1 MFHDLDKTL
10 EELLRHELPTTILE
24 GVSISFASPDA
35 EFPPAGAPL
44 PAINLFLYDV
54 RENNDLRNN
63 EWYVERKA
71 EDQSFIRHRSPVR
84 VECSYLIT
92 AWPSDASP
100 NPPRDEHRLLGEV
113 LKVLL
118 RHPTIPEVLLQG
130 SLKDQDPP
138 LPTIT
143 IQPSQLQSI
152 GDFWQAIGAKPKAA
166 LNYAVTI
173 GIVPAL
179 PVETEVRVIDKM
191 LDFKPDVDVA
201 VEAEAEP

>member
-1 MFHDLDKTL
+1 MFQDLDKTL
-10 EELLRHELPTTILE
+10 EVLLRRELPSTLLE
-24 GVSISFASPDA
+24 GVSISFATPDS

-44 PAINLFLYDV
+44 PALNLFLYDI

-63 EWYVERKA
+63 EWYVERTADDKP
-71 EDQSFIRHRSPVR
+71 FTRHRSPVR

-100 NPPRDEHRLLGEV
+100 NPPGDEHRLLGEV

-130 SLKDQDPP
+130 SLQDSEPP

-173 GIVPAL
+173 GIVPEP
-179 PVETEVRVIDKM
+179 PVETEIRVIDKV
-191 LDFKPDVDVA
+191 LEFEA
-201 VEAEAEP
+201 EVEAEP